1 MRKNL
6 LKFAAVASAAVM
18 ALSAG
23 IANAAA
29 ANATTVYDVKLSSYT
44 STTGDAGAG
53 LRNAAL
59 AVQAK
64 SGWQGGTIYV
74 DGAYTVATQV
84 QLDELVGEAKPL
96 NQAIPKTGTG
106 TC

>member
-1 MRKNL
+1 MCKNL
-6 LKFAAVASAAVM
+6 LKLATVASAAVL

-59 AVQAK
+59 
-64 SGWQGGTIYV
+64 
-74 DGAYTVATQV
+74 
-84 QLDELVGEAKPL
+84 
-96 NQAIPKTGTG
+96 
-106 TC
+106 